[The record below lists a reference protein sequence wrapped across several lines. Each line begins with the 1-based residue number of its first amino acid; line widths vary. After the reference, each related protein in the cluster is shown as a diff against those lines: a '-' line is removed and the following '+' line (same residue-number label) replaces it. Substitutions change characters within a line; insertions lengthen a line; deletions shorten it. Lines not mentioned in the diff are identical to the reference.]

1 MKDLMKKC
9 LLGNKLL
16 VLLMLAGTMVSAQGK
31 VNDAT
36 GSKNERKQQQKMTA
50 FVDKLMSQMT
60 VEEKIG
66 QLNLLP
72 ASDITTGNAQSH
84 PLLEMARKG
93 QLGAVLNLKGVDR
106 IRLLQEA
113 AVSGSRLGIPLLIGM
128 DVIHGYE
135 TIFPI
140 PLALSCSW
148 DTAAIEQCARIAAK
162 EASADGIN
170 WTFSPMVDIARDAR
184 WGRIAEGSGEDA
196 FLGSRIAEALVH
208 GYQGTGNAYSIEK
221 DHVMACVKHY
231 GLYGGAEAGRDY
243 NTVDMSRLRMY
254 NYYFPPYK
262 AAAQAGAGS
271 FMSSFNVVDY
281 VPATANRWLLTD
293 VLRDEWGFGG
303 FVVTDYGSIGEM
315 QTHGLGNLQQSSA
328 RALQA
333 GTDMDMCSSGFSKTL
348 QQSLEEGKVSMADID
363 RACRRILEA
372 KYKLGLF
379 SDPYRYC
386 DATRRATDIY
396 TAEHRQAA
404 RELAAETFVLLKNE
418 GGVLPLK
425 KQGTIALIGPLADSK
440 DNMPGCWSPT
450 ATYQYETLREYWAH
464 ELDGQVR
471 LLYAQG
477 CNICRDAA
485 VQENGSFGHGIPRI
499 DDAQGREEA
508 LRIAS
513 EADVIVCAMGEL
525 AEMSGE
531 AASRSRLE
539 LFDVQRELLEA
550 LTALGKPLVLLNY
563 SGRPTVMT
571 WESEHIP
578 AIMNVWFA
586 GSEGAA
592 AITDVLFGTKS
603 PSGRLTT
610 SLPQT
615 TGQVPIFY
623 NHLNTGRPVK
633 EGTRNYRKYVSNYL
647 DVPNDPLYAFGYGLS
662 YTSFIYSDFTL
673 SSPTMNSNGTVTAS
687 VTVSNS
693 GNYDA
698 DEVVQLYIR
707 DVACS
712 IARPVKELKGFQRI
726 HLKKGESR
734 RVDFTI
740 TPELLMFYNSDL
752 QYVLEPG
759 DFDIMVGPDSR
770 EQSLSKATLTVM

>member
-1 MKDLMKKC
+1 
-9 LLGNKLL
+9 
-16 VLLMLAGTMVSAQGK
+16 
-31 VNDAT
+31 
-36 GSKNERKQQQKMTA
+36 
-50 FVDKLMSQMT
+50 
-60 VEEKIG
+60 
-66 QLNLLP
+66 
-72 ASDITTGNAQSH
+72 
-84 PLLEMARKG
+84 
-93 QLGAVLNLKGVDR
+93 
-106 IRLLQEA
+106 
-113 AVSGSRLGIPLLIGM
+113 
-128 DVIHGYE
+128 
-135 TIFPI
+135 
-140 PLALSCSW
+140 
-148 DTAAIEQCARIAAK
+148 
-162 EASADGIN
+162 
-170 WTFSPMVDIARDAR
+170 
-184 WGRIAEGSGEDA
+184 
-196 FLGSRIAEALVH
+196 
-208 GYQGTGNAYSIEK
+208 
-221 DHVMACVKHY
+221 
-231 GLYGGAEAGRDY
+231 
-243 NTVDMSRLRMY
+243 
-254 NYYFPPYK
+254 
-262 AAAQAGAGS
+262 
-271 FMSSFNVVDY
+271 
-281 VPATANRWLLTD
+281 
-293 VLRDEWGFGG
+293 
-303 FVVTDYGSIGEM
+303 
-315 QTHGLGNLQQSSA
+315 
-328 RALQA
+328 
-333 GTDMDMCSSGFSKTL
+333 
-348 QQSLEEGKVSMADID
+348 
-363 RACRRILEA
+363 
-372 KYKLGLF
+372 
-379 SDPYRYC
+379 
-386 DATRRATDIY
+386 
-396 TAEHRQAA
+396 
-404 RELAAETFVLLKNE
+404 
-418 GGVLPLK
+418 
-425 KQGTIALIGPLADSK
+425 
-440 DNMPGCWSPT
+440 
-450 ATYQYETLREYWAH
+450 
-464 ELDGQVR
+464 
-471 LLYAQG
+471 
-477 CNICRDAA
+477 
-485 VQENGSFGHGIPRI
+485 
-499 DDAQGREEA
+499 
-508 LRIAS
+508 
-513 EADVIVCAMGEL
+513 MGEL

-698 DEVVQLYIR
+698 DEVVQLYIH

>member
-208 GYQGTGNAYSIEK
+208 GYQGDNTYPIGKN
-221 DHVMACVKHY
+221 HVMACVKHY

-315 QTHGLGNLQQSSA
+315 QIHGLGNLQQSSA

-386 DATRRATDIY
+386 DTTRRATDIY

-418 GGVLPLK
+418 GGMLPLK

-450 ATYQYETLREYWAH
+450 ATYQYETLREYWAR

-499 DDAQGREEA
+499 DDEQGREEA